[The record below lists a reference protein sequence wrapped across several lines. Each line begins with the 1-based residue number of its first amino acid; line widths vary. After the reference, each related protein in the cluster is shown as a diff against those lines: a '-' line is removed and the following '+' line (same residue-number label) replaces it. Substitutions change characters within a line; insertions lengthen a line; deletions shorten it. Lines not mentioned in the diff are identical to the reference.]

1 MGKAY
6 LWLTKMLKIIKNQLK
21 HKKYS
26 EKFVYIRKKLVTL
39 STNLKIITVMTE
51 LEIFAQ
57 RLKQARILKKISMD
71 QLVLLIGCIVSK
83 QAISKYES
91 AKMKPT
97 SAILIAL
104 ATALDVDVDYF
115 FRPFAFDVDKFQV
128 SFRKKSDT
136 KAKDVN
142 ALKVHIQDEVE
153 RYLEVE
159 ELLGKPI
166 DGIQCSEG
174 EVLTTK
180 KQMRDLAIE
189 LRREW
194 NIGEDAIGNVQ
205 DTLESKG
212 IKVIS
217 TEAPDGF
224 DGVSGIVNGK
234 DFIVVLNSTQK
245 HVERRRFTGMHELGH
260 LLYNNRFSEDL
271 TPRERENLCNSF
283 ASEMLLPTATLEK
296 LFKPGEKISTSELRQ
311 LQLVY
316 GISVDAIMHKLNEI
330 GIVSDS
336 KYKTYNIRKRQNKA
350 LKDFAEASYYKENMT
365 NKFETMVYAA
375 AAKDLITT
383 SKAASLLHTSIST
396 VRKHLNVI

>member
-1 MGKAY
+1 
-6 LWLTKMLKIIKNQLK
+6 
-21 HKKYS
+21 
-26 EKFVYIRKKLVTL
+26 
-39 STNLKIITVMTE
+39 MTE

-71 QLVLLIGCIVSK
+71 QLALLIGCIVSK

-97 SAILIAL
+97 STILIAL
-104 ATALDVDVDYF
+104 ATALDVDVEYF
-115 FRPFAFDVDKFQV
+115 LRPFAFDVDQFQV

-142 ALKVHIQDEVE
+142 ALKVQIQDEIE

-166 DGIQCSEG
+166 ESIQCSEG
-174 EVLTTK
+174 EKLTTK

-189 LRREW
+189 LRKEW
-194 NIGEDAIGNVQ
+194 NLGEDAIGNVQ

-217 TEAPDGF
+217 TEAPEGF
-224 DGVSGIVNGK
+224 DGVSGIVNDK

-260 LLYNNRFSEDL
+260 LLYNNRFSENL

-283 ASEMLLPTATLEK
+283 ASEMLLPSATLEK
-296 LFKPGEKISTSELRQ
+296 IFKPGEKISTSELRQ

-350 LKDFAEASYYKENMT
+350 LRDFAEASYYKENMT
-365 NKFETMVYAA
+365 NKFKTMVYAA
-375 AAKDLITT
+375 AAKELITT
-383 SKAASLLHTSIST
+383 SKAASLLHTSISA
-396 VRKHLNVI
+396 VRKQLNVI

>member
-1 MGKAY
+1 
-6 LWLTKMLKIIKNQLK
+6 
-21 HKKYS
+21 
-26 EKFVYIRKKLVTL
+26 
-39 STNLKIITVMTE
+39 MTE

-71 QLVLLIGCIVSK
+71 QLVSLIGCIVSK

-104 ATALDVDVDYF
+104 ATALDVDVEYF
-115 FRPFAFDVDKFQV
+115 LRPFAFDVDQFQV

-136 KAKDVN
+136 RTKDVN
-142 ALKVHIQDEVE
+142 ALKVQIQDQIE

-166 DGIQCSEG
+166 DSIQRSEG
-174 EVLTTK
+174 EKLTTK
-180 KQMRDLAIE
+180 KQMRDLAIA
-189 LRREW
+189 LRKEW
-194 NIGEDAIGNVQ
+194 NLGEDAIGNVQ

-217 TEAPDGF
+217 TEAPEGF
-224 DGVSGIVNGK
+224 DGVSGIVNDK

-296 LFKPGEKISTSELRQ
+296 IFKPGEKISTSELRQ

-316 GISVDAIMHKLNEI
+316 GISVDAIMHKLHEI

-336 KYKTYNIRKRQNKA
+336 KYKTFNIRKRQNKA
-350 LKDFAEASYYKENMT
+350 LRDFAEASYYKENMT
-365 NKFETMVYAA
+365 NRFETMVYAA
-375 AAKDLITT
+375 AAKDLIST

>member
-1 MGKAY
+1 
-6 LWLTKMLKIIKNQLK
+6 
-21 HKKYS
+21 
-26 EKFVYIRKKLVTL
+26 
-39 STNLKIITVMTE
+39 MTE

-97 SAILIAL
+97 STILIAL
-104 ATALDVDVDYF
+104 ATALDVDVEYF
-115 FRPFAFDVDKFQV
+115 LRPFSFDVDQFQV

-142 ALKVHIQDEVE
+142 ALKVQIQDEIE

-166 DGIQCSEG
+166 ESMQCCEG
-174 EVLTTK
+174 EKLTTK

-189 LRREW
+189 LRKEW
-194 NIGEDAIGNVQ
+194 NLGEDAIGNVQ

-217 TEAPDGF
+217 TVAPEGF
-224 DGVSGIVNGK
+224 DGVSGIVNDK

-260 LLYNNRFSEDL
+260 LLYNNRFSENL

-296 LFKPGEKISTSELRQ
+296 IFKPGEKISTSELRQ

-350 LKDFAEASYYKENMT
+350 LRDFAEASYYKENMT

-383 SKAASLLHTSIST
+383 SKAASLLQTSIST

>member
-1 MGKAY
+1 
-6 LWLTKMLKIIKNQLK
+6 
-21 HKKYS
+21 
-26 EKFVYIRKKLVTL
+26 
-39 STNLKIITVMTE
+39 MTE

-71 QLVLLIGCIVSK
+71 QLVQRIGCIVTK
-83 QAISKYES
+83 QSISKYES

-97 SAILIAL
+97 STILIAL

-115 FRPFAFDVDKFQV
+115 LRPFAFDVDDFQV

-142 ALKVHIQDEVE
+142 ALKVQIQDEIE

-166 DGIQCSEG
+166 ESIRCSAG
-174 EVLTTK
+174 EELSTR

-189 LRREW
+189 LRQEW
-194 NIGEDAIGNVQ
+194 KLGEDAICNVQ

-217 TEAPDGF
+217 TEAPEGF

-234 DFIVVLNSTQK
+234 EFIIVLNSALK
-245 HVERRRFTGMHELGH
+245 HVERRRFTGMHELAH
-260 LLYNNRFSEDL
+260 LLYNHRFSADL

-283 ASEMLLPTATLEK
+283 ASEMLLPTSTLEK
-296 LFKPGEKISTSELRQ
+296 IFKPGEKISTSELKR
-311 LQLVY
+311 LQMMY
-316 GISVDAIMHKLNEI
+316 GISIDAIMHKLHEI

-336 KYKTYNIRKRQNKA
+336 KYKTYNIRKNQSKEMR
-350 LKDFAEASYYKENMT
+350 DFVEASCYKENMT
-365 NKFETMVYAA
+365 NRFETMVYAVA
-375 AAKDLITT
+375 ARELVSL

-396 VRKHLNVI
+396 IRKHLNVI

>member
-1 MGKAY
+1 
-6 LWLTKMLKIIKNQLK
+6 
-21 HKKYS
+21 
-26 EKFVYIRKKLVTL
+26 
-39 STNLKIITVMTE
+39 MTE

-71 QLVLLIGCIVSK
+71 QLVLLIGGIVTK

-104 ATALDVDVDYF
+104 ATALDVDVEYF
-115 FRPFAFDVDKFQV
+115 LRPFAFDVNQFQV

-142 ALKVHIQDEVE
+142 ALKVQIQDEIE

-166 DGIQCSEG
+166 DSIQCSEG
-174 EVLTTK
+174 EELTTK

-189 LRREW
+189 LRKEW
-194 NIGEDAIGNVQ
+194 NLGEDAIGNVQ
-205 DTLESKG
+205 DTLEAKG

-217 TEAPDGF
+217 TEAPEGF

-260 LLYNNRFSEDL
+260 LLYNNRFSENL

-296 LFKPGEKISTSELRQ
+296 IFKPGEKISTSELRQ

-350 LKDFAEASYYKENMT
+350 LRVFAEASYYKENMT